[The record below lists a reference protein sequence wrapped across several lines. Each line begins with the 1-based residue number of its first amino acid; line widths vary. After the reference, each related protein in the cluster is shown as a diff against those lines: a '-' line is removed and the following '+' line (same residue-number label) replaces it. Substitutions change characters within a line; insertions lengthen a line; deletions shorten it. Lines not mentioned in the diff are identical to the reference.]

1 MSTGKKILVVD
12 DDRVVLK
19 FMEKLLRREGHEIR
33 CAQDGLEAVNLL
45 TTFTPEI
52 MFFDLIMPKIDGDR
66 LIHIVRN
73 MPHLK
78 DCFLVIVSAA
88 VAEMDQF
95 TFVKTGANYYIAKGP
110 FDAMAENVL
119 DAIKTSERPERLDE
133 SKQIRGLEYLQSR
146 QLTKELLTRNR
157 HLETILESMAEGI
170 LEVFDGK
177 VVYANSA
184 AVAIFGLPAEKM
196 LTASPQ
202 ELLQGAIGEK
212 IDSLMTE
219 SGAQP
224 VEIGL
229 GKPVELNERQITI
242 KKLPVIND
250 PKTVMLMFTDVTERK
265 RLEMQLQHVQKMEAI
280 GTIAAGVAHN
290 FRNTLTEVLVNSQLI
305 QMNYKNVAGLHEVA
319 ERINT
324 SVKRGARLVD
334 GLLQFSRKQIAKE
347 FKLIDLSE
355 VINETF
361 EIVKKSFDMRI
372 ELQLEIAESL
382 KIVGD
387 VSGISQVMM
396 NLCTNAR
403 DAMPDG
409 GVLRIEARREGKEA
423 VVLVADNGH
432 GMDRET
438 QEKCFDPFFT
448 TKPVGK
454 GTGLGLSTTYG
465 IVKSHDGLIRM
476 DSRPGKGTRF
486 RLQFPLADE
495 NTQDCKDPGS
505 QIVFGKGERILVVD
519 DEPEILRAMQGLL
532 ESLRYIPV
540 FAGDGREALASY
552 QKSKPSLVLLD
563 INMPEMDGLECARQI
578 LDYDPGANI
587 AILSGYEPT
596 EPKLPPLLEQNV
608 LKGYLTKPVD
618 IKELSVF
625 LAEALSSCK

>member
-1 MSTGKKILVVD
+1 MPVGKKILVVD

-19 FMEKLLRREGHEIR
+19 FMEKILSREGHEIR

-78 DCFLVIVSAA
+78 GCFLVIVSAA

-95 TFVKTGANYYIAKGP
+95 TFVKTGADYYIAKGP
-110 FDAMAENVL
+110 FDAMAENIL
-119 DAIKTSERPERLDE
+119 EAIKTSQMPEPHKE
-133 SKQIRGLEYLQSR
+133 AKQIRGLEHLQSR

-170 LEVFDGK
+170 LEVYDGRI
-177 VVYANSA
+177 VYANA
-184 AVAIFGLPAEKM
+184 AAITMFGLPPDKLLA
-196 LTASPQ
+196 ASPP
-202 ELLQGAIGEK
+202 ELLQGAVGEK
-212 IDSLMTE
+212 LESLLSDS
-219 SGAQP
+219 SSQP
-224 VEIGL
+224 IEIGL
-229 GKPVELNERQITI
+229 GQPVDLKGRQITI

-250 PKTVMLMFTDVTERK
+250 PKTVMLMFTDITERK

-290 FRNTLTEVLVNSQLI
+290 FRNTLTEVLVNSQLL

-334 GLLQFSRKQIAKE
+334 GLLQFSRKQISKE
-347 FKLIDLSE
+347 FKAFDLSKI
-355 VINETF
+355 INETC
-361 EIVKKSFDMRI
+361 EIIKKSFDMRI
-372 ELQLEIAESL
+372 ELQLAVADSL
-382 KIVGD
+382 QIVGD

-409 GVLRIEARREGKEA
+409 GVLRIEARRDGKEA
-423 VVLVADNGH
+423 IVVVADTGH

-448 TKPVGK
+448 TKPMGQ

-476 DSRPGKGTRF
+476 ESVPGKGTRF
-486 RLQFPLADE
+486 NLHFRLADDGSIDRE
-495 NTQDCKDPGS
+495 SPGS
-505 QIVFGKGERILVVD
+505 RIVYGNGQCILVVD

-532 ESLRYIPV
+532 ESLHYIPV
-540 FAGDGREALASY
+540 FAEDGRAALARY
-552 QKSKPSLVLLD
+552 RKWKPSLVLLD

-578 LDYDPGANI
+578 LDLDPKANI
-587 AILSGYEPT
+587 AILSGYEPSG
-596 EPKLPPLLEQNV
+596 PKLPDLLRQDV

-618 IKELSVF
+618 ITELSAF
-625 LAEALSSCK
+625 LADALANS